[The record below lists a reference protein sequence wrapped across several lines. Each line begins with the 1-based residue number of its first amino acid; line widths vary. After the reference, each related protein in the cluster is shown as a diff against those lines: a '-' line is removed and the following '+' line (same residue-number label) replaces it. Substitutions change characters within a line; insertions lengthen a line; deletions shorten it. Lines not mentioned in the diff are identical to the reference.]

1 MGSTAPLA
9 HHLRPTT
16 LDEIIGQDH
25 LLAPDAAF
33 RRAVNDGRALSA
45 IFWGPPGC
53 GKTTLATLLA
63 KAYNRQFLQLSAV
76 NDGLPKLR
84 NSIRAAETYR
94 DNGNDGAVLFV
105 DEIHRWTTTQQD
117 ALLPHVESGLI
128 CLVGATTENPYRSVN
143 KALRSRCW
151 ILELE
156 PISVENLSVLLQ
168 KGANALKL
176 TLSPDAAYK
185 IAHISNGDARRALS
199 TLERLSGLHQN
210 NVLDL
215 LTVQEQLGD
224 PDLLHDVTGDSHYDV
239 TSAFIKCMRDSDPD
253 AALYW
258 MARMIVGG
266 EDPMF
271 IARRMVIFASEDIG
285 NADLRA
291 LPIAVACL
299 QTIEKIG
306 FPEGQLTLGHTCVYL
321 STAPKSNACTVA
333 ISEAIACA
341 KRNGPL
347 PVPPNISNRK
357 IDYKNPHNFPN
368 TLVEQP
374 RWPEGLTPQRFYRP
388 KPLGDED
395 TVAKRMA
402 WWSERRPK
410 SS

>member
-1 MGSTAPLA
+1 
-9 HHLRPTT
+9 
-16 LDEIIGQDH
+16 
-25 LLAPDAAF
+25 
-33 RRAVNDGRALSA
+33 
-45 IFWGPPGC
+45 
-53 GKTTLATLLA
+53 
-63 KAYNRQFLQLSAV
+63 
-76 NDGLPKLR
+76 
-84 NSIRAAETYR
+84 
-94 DNGNDGAVLFV
+94 
-105 DEIHRWTTTQQD
+105 TTTQQD
-117 ALLPHVESGLI
+117 ALLPHVESGLV

-156 PISVENLSVLLQ
+156 SISIENLCVLLQ
-168 KGANALKL
+168 KGATELQL
-176 TLSPDAAYK
+176 TLSTDAAHQ

-199 TLERLSGLHQN
+199 TLERLSGLQQN

-291 LPIAVACL
+291 LPIAIACL
-299 QTIEKIG
+299 QTIQTIG
-306 FPEGQLTLGHTCVYL
+306 FPEGQLTLGHTCAYL

-347 PVPPNISNRK
+347 PVPANISNRK
-357 IDYKNPHNFPN
+357 IGYK
-368 TLVEQP
+368 
-374 RWPEGLTPQRFYRP
+374 
-388 KPLGDED
+388 
-395 TVAKRMA
+395 
-402 WWSERRPK
+402 
-410 SS
+410 

>member
-1 MGSTAPLA
+1 MWKNNT
-9 HHLRPTT
+9 
-16 LDEIIGQDH
+16 
-25 LLAPDAAF
+25 
-33 RRAVNDGRALSA
+33 
-45 IFWGPPGC
+45 
-53 GKTTLATLLA
+53 ATLLA

-84 NSIRAAETYR
+84 NSIRFAETYR

-128 CLVGATTENPYRSVN
+128 CLIGATTRKLYRSVN

-151 ILELE
+151 ILEME
-156 PISVENLSVLLQ
+156 PISVDDFVNYCKRGAFAEINLSLR
-168 KGANALKL
+168 A
-176 TLSPDAAYK
+176 DAAYQ
-185 IAHISNGDARRALS
+185 IAHTSSGDARRALS
-199 TLERLSGLHQN
+199 TLERLSALHHN
-210 NVLDL
+210 NTLDL

-258 MARMIVGG
+258 LARMIVGG
-266 EDPMF
+266 EDPLF

-291 LPIAVACL
+291 LPIAIACL
-299 QTIEKIG
+299 QTIQNIG
-306 FPEGQLTLGHTCVYL
+306 YPEGQLTLGHTCTYL
-321 STAPKSNACTVA
+321 ATAPKSNACTIA
-333 ISEAIACA
+333 ISEAIACV
-341 KRNGPL
+341 KRNYL

-357 IDYKNPHNFPN
+357 IWLPNPHNFPN

-374 RWPEGLTPQRFYRP
+374 RWREGLTPQSFYKP
-388 KPLGDED
+388 KAIGDED
-395 TVAKRMA
+395 TIAKRMY

-410 SS
+410 PT

>member
-1 MGSTAPLA
+1 
-9 HHLRPTT
+9 
-16 LDEIIGQDH
+16 
-25 LLAPDAAF
+25 
-33 RRAVNDGRALSA
+33 
-45 IFWGPPGC
+45 
-53 GKTTLATLLA
+53 
-63 KAYNRQFLQLSAV
+63 
-76 NDGLPKLR
+76 
-84 NSIRAAETYR
+84 
-94 DNGNDGAVLFV
+94 
-105 DEIHRWTTTQQD
+105 
-117 ALLPHVESGLI
+117 
-128 CLVGATTENPYRSVN
+128 
-143 KALRSRCW
+143 
-151 ILELE
+151 
-156 PISVENLSVLLQ
+156 
-168 KGANALKL
+168 
-176 TLSPDAAYK
+176 
-185 IAHISNGDARRALS
+185 
-199 TLERLSGLHQN
+199 
-210 NVLDL
+210 
-215 LTVQEQLGD
+215 
-224 PDLLHDVTGDSHYDV
+224 
-239 TSAFIKCMRDSDPD
+239 MRDSDPD